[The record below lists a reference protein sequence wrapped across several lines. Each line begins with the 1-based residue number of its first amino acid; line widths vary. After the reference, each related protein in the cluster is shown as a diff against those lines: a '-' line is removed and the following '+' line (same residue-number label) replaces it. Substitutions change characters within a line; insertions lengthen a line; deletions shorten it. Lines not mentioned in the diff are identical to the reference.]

1 MDLTP
6 SPPKSRHWLIYAGAC
21 YVAMIAAISWALL
34 SARHWALAELATPQ
48 STAEWEAW
56 RADVR
61 AQQDDASPVR
71 RAVPKSAEPPEL
83 VLMRDYFGVSIG
95 GAILFSTVLFW
106 ICAWLLHGMLTPTS
120 SNCATGGSD
129 AIS

>member
-1 MDLTP
+1 MDAP
-6 SPPKSRHWLIYAGAC
+6 RRSAQWLIYTAAC
-21 YVAMIAAISWALL
+21 YVAMIAAISWALF

-61 AQQDDASPVR
+61 AQQDAASPVR

-95 GAILFSTVLFW
+95 GAILFSSVLFW
-106 ICAWLLHGMLTPTS
+106 ICAWLLHGMLTPTT
-120 SNCATGGSD
+120 AD
-129 AIS
+129 

>member
-1 MDLTP
+1 MNRMDAP
-6 SPPKSRHWLIYAGAC
+6 RRSAHWLLYSAAC
-21 YVAMIAAISWALL
+21 YVAMIAAITWSLF

-61 AQQDDASPVR
+61 AQQDEASPVR

-95 GAILFSTVLFW
+95 GAILFSSVLFW
-106 ICAWLLHGMLTPTS
+106 ICAWLLHGILTPTPADMNS
-120 SNCATGGSD
+120 SPPLARG
-129 AIS
+129 